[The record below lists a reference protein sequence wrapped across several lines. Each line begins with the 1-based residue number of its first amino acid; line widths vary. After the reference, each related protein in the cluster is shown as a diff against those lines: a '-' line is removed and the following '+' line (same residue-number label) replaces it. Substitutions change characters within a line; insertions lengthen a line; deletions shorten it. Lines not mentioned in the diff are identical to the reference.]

1 MIETIKEKKMQA
13 KREKRRHATMSVKKQ
28 LQEIALDVAC
38 SQLLPSTSS
47 GVCRNADIF
56 LPLHSSNSSVSLA
69 SDSSDFF
76 QSQLSDASIAVET
89 ENHLESS
96 DSVSNES
103 AFEANYDDFYYGFTS
118 DESSESSSLSD
129 EDESINDVLR
139 TWYLENNVSLT
150 ALTNLL
156 KNLNKFHP
164 TLPKTAE
171 TLMKTKRNF
180 EIQSMGSGK
189 FHHFGLENSI
199 FNVMKSDNFVI
210 SSGTVSLNVNVDGLP
225 LYHSSRTQFW
235 PILCYLEED
244 SSKMPSIIS
253 LYCGSSKPP
262 IEDFLSYFISDM
274 LILLRDGI
282 NFEDKTF
289 IVSVRAICCD
299 APARA
304 FVKCIKGHN
313 AYYGCD
319 RCIQRGSQVK
329 HRTVFLDTDAE
340 KITDDSFAQM
350 NQPGHKTVTPLMQLN
365 IGMIT
370 VFPQEPMHLIY
381 LGIMRK
387 LLFTWCGKGST
398 HLGKI
403 SSKQRQ
409 FLSEFLLEINK
420 CWPSEFNRKPRS
432 LIDLE
437 HWKANEYHQF
447 LLYIGPFILKNILP
461 KVYYCHFML
470 LFVAIY
476 ILNSEELCRG
486 EMNKY
491 ADDLLKLFV
500 KESGK
505 LYGKEFLVYNVHS
518 LVHIADD
525 AARLGPLH
533 TFSSFPFENFLHVI
547 KKKLKKSNQPLQ
559 QICRRIKEKEQWQSI
574 KSSSKIHTKQFQP
587 LHKNSSDS
595 NRPNMGKSGIS
606 YKKITCSKFT
616 LSINGRDS
624 TVFLRNNS
632 VMKIFNF
639 IETEKELLVIG
650 KVFTRKE
657 SFGHYPCDLKH
668 ISLYKVS
675 NLSREYEVYSS
686 NAIVAK
692 AVLLPYRDDFACIP
706 IIHTQLQ

>member
-1 MIETIKEKKMQA
+1 MA
-13 KREKRRHATMSVKKQ
+13 VKKQ
-28 LQEIALDVAC
+28 LQEIALDIAC

-47 GVCRNADIF
+47 SVCRNADIF
-56 LPLHSSNSSVSLA
+56 SPVDSSISSKNVA
-69 SDSSDFF
+69 SDSSTSSSFF
-76 QSQLSDASIAVET
+76 QKQLSDSSTPMET
-89 ENHLESS
+89 VHHIESS
-96 DSVSNES
+96 DCVSDES
-103 AFEANYDDFYYGFTS
+103 TFEANYDDFDYGLTS
-118 DESSESSSLSD
+118 DESSESSSISD
-129 EDESINDVLR
+129 EDESIDDVLR
-139 TWYLENNVSLT
+139 KWYLENNVPLT

-156 KNLNKFHP
+156 KSLNKYHP

-171 TLMKTKRNF
+171 TLLKTKRNF

-189 FHHFGLENSI
+189 FHHFGLENNI
-199 FNVMKSDNFVI
+199 LNILKSDTFDI
-210 SSGTVSLNVNVDGLP
+210 SSLTISLNLNVDGLP
-225 LYHSSRTQFW
+225 LYRSSRTQFW

-244 SSKMPSIIS
+244 SLKKPFIIS

-262 IEDFLSYFISDM
+262 IEDFLSYFISD
-274 LILLRDGI
+274 LKILLRDGV
-282 NFEDKTF
+282 NFGNKTF
-289 IVSVRAICCD
+289 RVSVRAFSCD

-319 RCIQRGSQVK
+319 RCIQKGSQVK
-329 HRTVFLDTDAE
+329 HRTVFLDTEAE

-350 NQPGHKTVTPLMQLN
+350 DQPGHKTVTPLVQLN

-381 LGIMRK
+381 LGVMRK

-437 HWKANEYHQF
+437 YWKATEYHQF
-447 LLYIGPFILKNILP
+447 LLYIGPFILKDILP
-461 KVYYCHFML
+461 KAYYCHFML

-486 EMNKY
+486 EMNQY
-491 ADDLLKLFV
+491 AEDLLKLFV

-574 KSSSKIHTKQFQP
+574 KSSSKIHIQRFQP
-587 LHKNSSDS
+587 LRKSSSDS

-606 YKKITCSKFT
+606 YEKISCSNFT
-616 LSINGRDS
+616 LSINGKDS
-624 TVFLRNNS
+624 TVFLKNNS

-639 IETEKELLVIG
+639 IETEEELLIIG
-650 KVFTRKE
+650 KVFARKE
-657 SFGHYPCDLKH
+657 SFCHYPCDLKH
-668 ISLYKVS
+668 ISVYKVS

-686 NAIVAK
+686 EAIVAK
-692 AVLLPYRDDFACIP
+692 AVLLPHRNGFACIP